1 MTLNIPEAP
10 LRRTMSVWLAAVT
23 AVVIAAVVL
32 AMTPTSASAVATP
45 VPLGTA
51 TSFAV
56 LAGSQVTNTGPSS
69 ITGDLGVSP
78 GTAITGFRPAR

>member
-1 MTLNIPEAP
+1 MTLNIPETP

-32 AMTPTSASAVATP
+32 AMTPTRASAVATP

-51 TSFAV
+51 TSSVIGA
-56 LAGSQVTNTGPSS
+56 
-69 ITGDLGVSP
+69 
-78 GTAITGFRPAR
+78 TGFNNAAGGATAPTSTTS